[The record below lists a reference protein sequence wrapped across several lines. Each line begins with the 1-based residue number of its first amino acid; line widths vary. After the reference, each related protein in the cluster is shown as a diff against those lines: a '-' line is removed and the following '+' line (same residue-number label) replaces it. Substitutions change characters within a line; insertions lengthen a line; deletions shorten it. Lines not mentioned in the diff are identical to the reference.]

1 MSKMASKISLEYQE
15 KGIPS
20 CNILCPLNSVLTI
33 MLLYSEG
40 DKDGHTPPS
49 RVPAVKSWNLQTIDG
64 GDGASGGC
72 QELVVVALVALRIH
86 LRPAVGVLE

>member
-1 MSKMASKISLEYQE
+1 
-15 KGIPS
+15 
-20 CNILCPLNSVLTI
+20 

-64 GDGASGGC
+64 GDGAGGGC

-86 LRPAVGVLE
+86 LRPAAAAEKKSGTGGQARS